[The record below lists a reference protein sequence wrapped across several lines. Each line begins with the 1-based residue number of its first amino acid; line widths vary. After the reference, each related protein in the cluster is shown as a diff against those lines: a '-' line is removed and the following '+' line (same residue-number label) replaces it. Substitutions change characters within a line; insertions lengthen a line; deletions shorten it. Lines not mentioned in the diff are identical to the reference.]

1 MPFWN
6 LRAWRAPLTL
16 ALLLL
21 TPLGGQPL
29 AVVAS
34 AAAPAAAPTQ
44 HVLLFTADGGQ
55 PDFFRQFAAEGLLPT
70 FARLEAE
77 GSMARGGMVPQLPTS
92 TRVGWP
98 SIVTGAWAG
107 THGSI
112 NNVFTQHGLG
122 MGDSYQFG
130 DFSKLEA
137 ETLPETAE
145 RAGLKVLMFDW
156 NSSDQP
162 AIAGPTVHYW
172 RTYTRA
178 GVAQNYAD
186 PVVEQG
192 ANAWGLLFDHLT
204 LTPAA
209 AGRGAPASYSP
220 LKGATLR
227 QVEFTGPVYE
237 YALRFYDSTND
248 GRLNYDGVSVHD
260 GAGLIA
266 NLALNDWAEVRL
278 KLNGGV
284 DDGRTAGFYLKLL
297 ALTPDLSQ
305 VKFFVSAITRVNAQP
320 AELEDYLADNFPAR
334 LGVGGALAWE
344 RLIDEDTYAE
354 AAALTIPWDAQVL
367 HYLLSEY
374 APDTNLALVGYINL
388 DIIEHAM
395 LALVTPDAPVYDDA
409 DRDGQ
414 PDGLVAKRLGYL
426 HDTYIGADQ
435 ILAAAWA
442 AMPPDTIVA
451 ATSDHGFAATWKA
464 VYAPYVLGAAGM
476 QPVPQTSNCLA
487 SDAVLAKACWV
498 GGAVMIYINL
508 QGREPNGVVKP
519 SEYTAVRQRIMDAW
533 RTLKDTDG
541 TPVTAAVFTREQA
554 GALPDGWATAS
565 MANADKTGDV
575 IVFVNPPY
583 QFDFAEGGTPIR
595 DTTVWWA
602 AHGHLPQS
610 GTGRA
615 NTNLYATF
623 YLAGPSIRALQA
635 TRVRTIDV
643 APTLAYLLGIPA
655 PAQAEGRLL
664 TEVLAAKHCFNTPHV
679 SCAVKRR

>member
-1 MPFWN
+1 LPLWN
-6 LRAWRAPLTL
+6 IHSWRAPLTL

-21 TPLGGQPL
+21 APLTGQPP
-29 AVVAS
+29 
-34 AAAPAAAPTQ
+34 AATPSAPAGANTK

-55 PDFFRQFAAEGLLPT
+55 PDFFRQFAEEGRLPT
-70 FARLEAE
+70 FARLAAE
-77 GSMARGGMVPQLPTS
+77 GSMSPGGMVPQLPTS

-122 MGDSYQFG
+122 MADSFQFG
-130 DFSKLEA
+130 AFSKLEA

-145 RAGLKVLMFDW
+145 RAALKVLMFDW

-172 RTYTRA
+172 RTYSRA

-186 PVVEQG
+186 PAVEQG
-192 ANAWGLLFDHLT
+192 AQAWGLLFDRLT
-204 LTPAA
+204 LSPVA
-209 AGRGAPASYSP
+209 AGRDAPTTYSP
-220 LKGATLR
+220 LKGANLR
-227 QVEFTGPVYE
+227 QVEFTGTVYE

-248 GRLNYDGVSVHD
+248 GRINYDGVIVQD
-260 GAGLIA
+260 RIGLIA
-266 NLALNDWAEVRL
+266 DMTLNEWAEVRL
-278 KLNGGV
+278 KLVGGI

-320 AELEDYLADNFPAR
+320 AALEDYLADHFPTR

-344 RLIDEDTYAE
+344 HMIDEDTYAE

-409 DRDGQ
+409 DRDGR
-414 PDGLVAKRLGYL
+414 PDGLVDKRLGYL
-426 HDTYIGADQ
+426 HDAYIGADQ

-442 AMPPDTIVA
+442 AMPPDTVVA
-451 ATSDHGFAATWKA
+451 ATSDHGFAVTWKA

-476 QPVPQTSNCLA
+476 QPVPQTSNCIA
-487 SDAVLAKACWV
+487 SEAVLAKACWV

-508 QGREPNGVVKP
+508 QGREPHGVVKP
-519 SEYTAVRQRIMDAW
+519 SEYDAVRARLMAAW
-533 RTLKDTDG
+533 RGLKDADG
-541 TPVTAAVFTREQA
+541 TPVVAGVFTMEQA
-554 GALPDGWATAS
+554 GSLPSGWARAS
-565 MANADKTGDV
+565 MATADKTGDV

-610 GTGRA
+610 GTGRT

-623 YLAGPSIRALQA
+623 YMAGPSIRALRPS
-635 TRVRTIDV
+635 RVRTIDV

-655 PAQAEGRLL
+655 PAQAEGRIL
-664 TEVLAAKHCFNTPHV
+664 TEVLVAKHCFNTPQV
-679 SCAVKRR
+679 SCAVRRR